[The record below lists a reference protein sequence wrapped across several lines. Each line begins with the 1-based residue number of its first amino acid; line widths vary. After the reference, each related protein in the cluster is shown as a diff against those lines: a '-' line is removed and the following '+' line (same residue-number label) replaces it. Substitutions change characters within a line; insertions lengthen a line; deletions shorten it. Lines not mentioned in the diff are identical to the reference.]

1 MTYTNEKKLIKD
13 AKRIIAH
20 HNEVSRLKG
29 ENFNVFS
36 ILNMEHKE
44 NGTHSAFLG
53 ELLNPKG
60 SHLKGDL
67 FLQLF
72 LQTVGND
79 TISLDKAS
87 VVLEKFIG
95 KRDDANLLGGRVD
108 IYITD
113 QVNSICIEN
122 KIYAADQNVQ
132 LQRYCNHNKE
142 NNTVYYLTLGGSDAS
157 PESKGKL
164 VMDKDYH
171 CLSYK
176 TDIVDW
182 LEACLKESAEEP
194 ILRESIKQYIIL
206 LKKLT
211 NQLTNKAMEKEMHK
225 LVKENYNAAQTI
237 SNAISEVEL
246 EATQQFIGEIAER
259 LRKELNGNWSVNAD
273 EDLNKPWTGIII
285 TNTMW
290 PENISIKLEGYS
302 KIPWQRSIYGI
313 MANEDKVE
321 RAPLTTALEKLEYFQ
336 SNFRGNNLWPYNRD
350 ILYFNDVNE
359 RSKLFDAV
367 QREELIEEVKE
378 KLLELCK
385 ASEAPLASLKSKL

>member
-1 MTYTNEKKLIKD
+1 MNIMYTTEKKLIKD

-53 ELLNPKG
+53 ELLDPKG
-60 SHLKGDL
+60 SHTKGNL
-67 FLQLF
+67 FLRLF
-72 LQTVGND
+72 LETVGNN
-79 TISLDKAS
+79 TIHLDKAS
-87 VVLEKFIG
+87 VVLEKYIG
-95 KRDDANLLGGRVD
+95 KRDDANLTGGRVD

-113 QVNSICIEN
+113 QTNSICIEN

-132 LQRYCNHNKE
+132 LQRYCNHNKK

-164 VMDKDYH
+164 VMDKDHH

-211 NQLTNKAMEKEMHK
+211 NQLTDKAMEKEMHK

-246 EATQQFIGEIAER
+246 EAAQHFIGEIAER
-259 LRKELNGNWSVNAD
+259 LGDALNDDWNIKVDDNLSD
-273 EDLNKPWTGIII
+273 SWTGITI
-285 TNTMW
+285 TNNKW
-290 PENISIKLEGYS
+290 PKNIAIKLEGES
-302 KIPWQRSIYGI
+302 KIPWQKSIYGI
-313 MANEDKVE
+313 IANKEKVE
-321 RAPLTTALEKLEYFQ
+321 RAPLKAALGQLEYFQ
-336 SNFRGNNLWPYNRD
+336 SGFRESKVWPYYRY
-350 ILYFNDVNE
+350 ILDFDNVSE
-359 RSKLFDAV
+359 RSKLFNAS
-367 QREELIEEVKE
+367 QREELIEFVKE
-378 KLLELCK
+378 KLLEICSV
-385 ASEAPLASLKSKL
+385 SEAPFASL

>member
-79 TISLDKAS
+79 TINLDKAS
-87 VVLEKFIG
+87 VVLEKYIG

-132 LQRYCNHNKE
+132 LQRYYNHNKSH
-142 NNTVYYLTLGGSDAS
+142 NTVYYLTLDGIEAS
-157 PESKGKL
+157 KESQCDL
-164 VMDKDYH
+164 IADKDYH
-171 CLSYK
+171 CISFK
-176 TDIVDW
+176 TDIIEW

-194 ILRESIKQYIIL
+194 ILRESIRQYIIL

-211 NQLTNKAMEKEMHK
+211 NQLSDVMEKEMHK

-237 SNAISEVEL
+237 SNTVSDVEL
-246 EATQQFIGEIAER
+246 EATQQFVDEIAER
-259 LRKELNGNWSVNAD
+259 LRKELNDNWSVNVD
-273 EDLNKPWTGIII
+273 DDLNKPWTGITIA
-285 TNTMW
+285 NAKW
-290 PENISIKLEGYS
+290 PKNISIKLEGYS

-321 RAPLTTALEKLEYFQ
+321 RVPLKAALGQLEYFQ
-336 SNFRGNNLWPYNRD
+336 SNFRGNNIWPYNRD

-359 RSKLFDAV
+359 RSKLFDAS
-367 QREELIEEVKE
+367 QREDLIEEVKG
-378 KLLELCK
+378 KLLKICEV
-385 ASEAPLASLKSKL
+385 SEAPLASLK